1 MAEQEGGMNVML
13 AELFGTGGQA
23 KTAGAE
29 DQEKLA
35 QVELFSK
42 LAAEEG
48 IDLDKLSDE
57 QVRHLWHE
65 TFADKTASAEP
76 AAAAPADVEK
86 KAQAEFEEKRAAA
99 VKVAEAEYLG
109 RVMAHA
115 MVQELGKIGEA
126 QSKTAG
132 ANGAPTLK
140 DRLLKV
146 AGELPPWLNKGK
158 GDKDKD
164 GDHDEH
170 KDDKGGPP
178 HKDDK
183 KDEKKEASAIDKKAA
198 QVAVELVKKAGN
210 FDVAVAQSKI
220 AAVLTLGAKEST
232 KIASAPSFD
241 AGLEIRAL
249 ELLEQAGYPVN
260 WGEAK

>member
-1 MAEQEGGMNVML
+1 MADQDGGGMNMML

-23 KTAGAE
+23 KTASAE
-29 DQEKLA
+29 DQEKLVQA
-35 QVELFSK
+35 ELFSK
-42 LAAEEG
+42 LAADNG
-48 IDLDKLSDE
+48 IDLDTLSDA
-57 QVRHLWHE
+57 QIKHLWHE
-65 TFADKTASAEP
+65 TFSDKTASAEP
-76 AAAAPADVEK
+76 TPAADTEK

-115 MVQELGKIGEA
+115 MVQELGKIGDA
-126 QSKTAG
+126 QTKTAG

-158 GDKDKD
+158 DGGGDDKGKED
-164 GDHDEH
+164 KG
-170 KDDKGGPP
+170 DKGGPP
-178 HKDDK
+178 EKKDEK
-183 KDEKKEASAIDKKAA
+183 KDEKKEASAIDAQAA
-198 QVAVELVKKAGN
+198 KVAVDLVKKAN
-210 FDVAVAQSKI
+210 LDVNVAQAKI

-232 KIASAPSFD
+232 KIASAPDF
-241 AGLEIRAL
+241 ATGLEIRAL

>member
-1 MAEQEGGMNVML
+1 MAEQEGGMNTML

-57 QVRHLWHE
+57 QVAHLWHE

-76 AAAAPADVEK
+76 APAVDTEK

-158 GDKDKD
+158 GGDKD
-164 GDHDEH
+164 GDDKG

-178 HKDDK
+178 EKKDDK
-183 KDEKKEASAIDKKAA
+183 KDEKKEASAIDAQAA
-198 QVAVELVKKAGN
+198 KVAVDLVKKAGN

-232 KIASAPSFD
+232 KIASAPNFE